1 MANTLIA
8 ESKLQFYPTSPL
20 ETYRMLPF
28 VGNLVTNS
36 AHVTFKASATKE
48 EQDKLYDEVLDSS
61 ATPTNAYYDYF
72 LKKGRVDVIKD
83 AYQIKVGSK
92 KGDLVVADLFAG
104 EGKWLE
110 TFKTFLPY
118 TEESG
123 NVVCVAN
130 EIEKGRY
137 NKIKNNPYIDNCYN
151 SAFEDLELPKKFI
164 SIMLFNPPYG
174 ETNGERNVRR
184 YLRMILERELMVD
197 SGLLIG
203 VIRKDDIEDCMDL
216 FGQYFWTWQL
226 YRTDEEEYNKWGQY
240 VYIGTLKNYP
250 YDLKT
255 LIGIRDLER
264 DMNKIK
270 KMLDENIEFKPDMYS
285 NYGVVP
291 KVRWNVIKNNIKII
305 KNQDKYIS
313 KDDSTWKWIKDL
325 TELKD
330 LSQEKITLP
339 KSPKIGEIAN
349 IISSGMING
358 ELDLEDKAKHI
369 VVGGVKD
376 LEKQESE
383 TVENDKG
390 EKIIETKTIRYSEP
404 YLNLLVNQNGKL
416 TIKELGG
423 NNE

>member
-1 MANTLIA
+1 LANTLIA
-8 ESKLQFYPTSPL
+8 ESKLQFYPTSEI

-28 VGNLVTNS
+28 IGQLQTS
-36 AHVTFKASATKE
+36 MSKYIFELIATE
-48 EQDKLYDEVLDSS
+48 EEKREFEDSILS
-61 ATPTNAYYDYF
+61 NGTSFPHFYYDYF
-72 LKKGRVDVIKD
+72 LKKGRVKTL
-83 AYQIKVGSK
+83 QKEFKIKVGSK
-92 KGDLVVADLFAG
+92 EGDLVIADLFAG

-118 TEESG
+118 TEDSG
-123 NVVCVAN
+123 NVVCIAN

-137 NKIKNNPYIDNCYN
+137 NKIKNNPHIDDCYN
-151 SAFEDLELPKKFI
+151 SAFEDLELPKKSI

-184 YLRMILERELMVD
+184 YLRMILERELMVGG
-197 SGLLIG
+197 GLLIG

-226 YRTDEEEYNKWGQY
+226 YRTDEEEYKKWGQY
-240 VYIGTLKNYP
+240 VYVGTLKNYP

-255 LIGIRDLER
+255 PVGVKDLER

-270 KMLDENIEFKPDMYS
+270 KMLEENTNFQPYMYS
-285 NYGVVP
+285 NYGNGIS
-291 KVRWNVIKNNIKII
+291 KTRWNIVKNNVKII
-305 KNQDKYIS
+305 KDKEKYQS
-313 KDDSTWKWIKDL
+313 KPDEVLKWIKDI

-339 KSPKIGEIAN
+339 KPPKTGEIAN
-349 IISSGMING
+349 IIASGMING
-358 ELDLEDKAKHI
+358 ELDLNGKGKHI

-376 LEKQESE
+376 LERVE
-383 TVENDKG
+383 TETTENNKG
-390 EKIIETKTIRYSEP
+390 EKIIETKTIRYNEP

-416 TIKELGG
+416 MVKELGG
-423 NNE
+423 NK

>member
-28 VGNLVTNS
+28 IGQLQTS
-36 AHVTFKASATKE
+36 MSKYIFELTATE
-48 EQDKLYDEVLDSS
+48 EEKREFEDSILNNNVS
-61 ATPTNAYYDYF
+61 FPHFYYDYF
-72 LKKGRVDVIKD
+72 LKKDRVKTL
-83 AYQIKVGSK
+83 QEEFKIKVGSK
-92 KGDLVVADLFAG
+92 EGDLVIADLFAG

-118 TEESG
+118 TEDSG

-137 NKIKNNPYIDNCYN
+137 NKIKNNPYIDDCYN
-151 SAFEDLELPKKFI
+151 SAFEDLELPKKSI

-184 YLRMILERELMVD
+184 YLRMILERELMVNG
-197 SGLLIG
+197 GLLIG
-203 VIRKDDIEDCMDL
+203 VLRKDDIEDCIDL

-226 YRTDEEEYNKWGQY
+226 YRTDEKEYDKWGQY

-255 LIGIRDLER
+255 PIGIRDLER

-270 KMLDENIEFKPDMYS
+270 KMLDENVEFNPSMYS

-291 KVRWNVIKNNIKII
+291 KVRWNIIKNNIKII

-313 KDDSTWKWIKDL
+313 KDDSTWKWIRDL

-349 IISSGMING
+349 IIASGMING
-358 ELDLEDKAKHI
+358 ELDLNGKGKHI

-376 LEKQESE
+376 LERVE
-383 TVENDKG
+383 TETAENNKG

-416 TIKELGG
+416 TVKELGG
-423 NNE
+423 SN